1 MLALRP
7 LTANVRGTESG
18 DAFKRRSGR
27 MVRSVIWAVAFFA
40 APVIAEAQWAYL
52 TPPWNFDTHPK
63 YAGKDIQAIPLSE
76 WEQLAA
82 FDSAAKC
89 ERARLFARE
98 IRNLSPNDR
107 EWLVALFATGAEDQ
121 ARREAQSGIAYDR
134 ALKKA
139 LPEALPDVKEL
150 VRKSEAA
157 TLEWWSA
164 SKCVPLR

>member
-1 MLALRP
+1 MIRHAILAAAL
-7 LTANVRGTESG
+7 L
-18 DAFKRRSGR
+18 
-27 MVRSVIWAVAFFA
+27 AV
-40 APVIAEAQWAYL
+40 PHVVEAQWAYV

-89 ERARLFARE
+89 ARARLFARD

-107 EWLVALFATGAEDQ
+107 ERLVALFATGAEDH
-121 ARREAQSGIAYDR
+121 ARREAQPGIAYDR

-139 LPEALPDVKEL
+139 LPEALPETKRLAQESDV
-150 VRKSEAA
+150 A
-157 TLEWWSA
+157 TLKWWSA
-164 SKCVPLR
+164 SKCIPLR